1 MAYSGRTA
9 TNATA
14 AVAMPC
20 GRSTSAVSAA
30 AAGMKPAAITAPP
43 NPTQPSAGRGAAAG
57 ISPPPTPP
65 PQSATQPSAGGAWA
79 APIRRRMPGSVQAAS
94 AASLT
99 CQPGIA
105 MVRVAGLRRHQERLG
120 QRDQGDDDERRHDR
134 PDGEREHDLG
144 EDALR
149 P

>member
-30 AAGMKPAAITAPP
+30 AARMKPAAITAPP
-43 NPTQPSAGRGAAAG
+43 N
-57 ISPPPTPP
+57 
-65 PQSATQPSAGGAWA
+65 ATQPSAGGAWA

-99 CQPGIA
+99 CQPGMA

-149 P
+149 PLVDRARPGSRA